1 MQSLQKQGDEDQW
14 FVNRRDAGN
23 ARCLASLSIAIVSL
37 SPCRILDF
45 RRVPPT
51 VGRLINVTKEI
62 LEVTKNEVLQ
72 SVFFVSPGR
81 RALGCTSWGCRQ
93 LGQGRWKSN
102 SCRNRVELFYLP
114 TFPILS
120 LGRDCPLTK
129 IVSRMIWQFTS
140 ILWLQTPST
149 HRVMGLWSVWASLQP
164 PASLSSF
171 PQLCSVP
178 CSQQRVLLRQVP
190 LHVQDRVRSVRE
202 PPPPGG
208 LPLRLPALPQPG
220 ATALHPKPL
229 DPLLLI

>member
-1 MQSLQKQGDEDQW
+1 MP
-14 FVNRRDAGN
+14 A
-23 ARCLASLSIAIVSL
+23 ASLSIAIVSL

-81 RALGCTSWGCRQ
+81 RLLSCRR
-93 LGQGRWKSN
+93 LRQGRWKSN
-102 SCRNRVELFYLP
+102 SCSNAVELSYLP
-114 TFPILS
+114 AFPNLS
-120 LGRDCPLTK
+120 LGKDCPSTK
-129 IVSRMIWQFTS
+129 IHVSRTIWQFTS

-149 HRVMGLWSVWASLQP
+149 HRMMGLWSVRASLQP

-190 LHVQDRVRSVRE
+190 LHVQDGVRGVRE

-208 LPLRLPALPQPG
+208 LPLRLPAFPQPG
-220 ATALHPKPL
+220 TTTLHPKPL
-229 DPLLLI
+229 DPLLLV